1 MDLWPLIG
9 IGVVVVG
16 FALRLN
22 ALAVVTV
29 AGIATGLA
37 GGLGVVH
44 TVSALGDAYVEN
56 RYLAIVWFILPVIG
70 LLERCGLREQAQ
82 RFIGRFHG
90 ATTGRLLTL
99 YLAFRQITAALGLL
113 SLGGHP
119 QMVRPLIAPMA
130 EAASDRRTD
139 ALDAA
144 LRYRIRAHAAAVDNI
159 GAFFGEDVFIAVGS
173 ILLMKGFL
181 AAHGIDID
189 PFTFARW
196 AVPSALAAF
205 TVQGVRLYLL
215 DREISRRLA
224 GPAADTSGRHP
235 R

>member
-1 MDLWPLIG
+1 MDPWPLIG
-9 IGVVVVG
+9 IAIVVLG

-29 AGIATGLA
+29 AGLATGIA
-37 GGLGVVH
+37 GGLGLHDVVA
-44 TVSALGDAYVEN
+44 ALGSAYVDN
-56 RYLAIVWFILPVIG
+56 RYLAVVWFILPVIG

-82 RFIGRFHG
+82 KLIGRMRR

-99 YLAFRQITAALGLL
+99 YLLFRQITAALGLL

-130 EAASDRRTD
+130 EAA
-139 ALDAA
+139 AA
-144 LRYRIRAHAAAVDNI
+144 SHGGSLADELRYRIRAHAAAVDNI

-181 AAHGIDID
+181 AGHGYDIA
-189 PFTFARW
+189 PLTFAQW
-196 AVPSALAAF
+196 AIPSALCALI
-205 TVQGVRLYLL
+205 VQAIRLWLL
-215 DREISRRLA
+215 DRDIARHSVL
-224 GPAADTSGRHP
+224 PAATAER